1 MSSISKFVRID
12 TYKKRLCEVCRHNY
26 KFHETTPAH
35 QRSLWIFLSQ
45 NGALAITTILL
56 RCLRVILVI
65 LKPCDR
71 FGPSDL
77 LCLVNYRRKRVGDPL
92 LQDAVLGKKLMRPRR
107 CHGSC
112 KKVPRTMNLRPSKL
126 SGVYWQPLNF
136 SNEGEFF
143 WSGHQRNVPSPNS
156 K

>member
-12 TYKKRLCEVCRHNY
+12 TYKKKLCEICRHNY

-77 LCLVNYRRKRVGDPL
+77 LCLVNYRRKRVGDPHSSRCRTRKEAHATTTMPWELQKNPQNDEFASFQTLWGL
-92 LQDAVLGKKLMRPRR
+92 LATAQ
-107 CHGSC
+107 
-112 KKVPRTMNLRPSKL
+112 
-126 SGVYWQPLNF
+126 
-136 SNEGEFF
+136 FF
-143 WSGHQRNVPSPNS
+143 